1 MYFGRCNLTTCRYN
15 VEHYCTDRK
24 HRNECLSVKR
34 NKAYSL
40 IKGNKEVLD
49 NVIDEGEKI
58 WQVQTK

>member
-15 VEHYCTDRK
+15 VEHYCTDK
-24 HRNECLSVKR
+24 DHRHECLSVKR

-40 IKGNKEVLD
+40 IEGNKEVLD

-58 WQVQTK
+58 